1 MSRSRVAVAFVTT
14 LLAFASAAFAGV
26 SVVDLASPA
35 PVLQA
40 AVDAAADGDILLLK
54 PGSIDLGSTITI
66 DGKGLALIADG
77 VGVPIGRIIVKNLPA
92 GRQVTLR
99 GLTIGKPGQSS
110 TTLHT
115 GALEVRDCVGG
126 IWIEDCV
133 ATAQPSPAGTFGG
146 TFTGVSGALVEDSA
160 AVVFLNSRLVG
171 GAGSAE
177 QPSCVIPGYAPASPG
192 GEGLR
197 VTGSTVVMHRGEATG
212 GEGGHDVSSSCPAGF
227 QGEKGGPGMF
237 VQSSIVHVAG
247 ASLLGADKT
256 PATSSP
262 GSGLVVA
269 DAASSVSLRGS
280 SVLAGIGPPVVDDIV
295 APPDTVATFTAP
307 PRSVHVT
314 SPRRE
319 GQPAQLVIDGQAGDL
334 TALFIAFSGSALVV
348 PGKQG
353 VWALGS
359 PFFGPMLL
367 ATNPVGHWVIGFTA
381 GQLTPASL
389 QGQTFLLQLAVHDGS
404 QVLFEGNTTYTL
416 IDSTIP

>member
-1 MSRSRVAVAFVTT
+1 VVLA
-14 LLAFASAAFAGV
+14 LLSLGPAAIAGV
-26 SVVDLASPA
+26 TVVDLASPA

-40 AVDAAADGDILLLK
+40 AVDAAAEGDILLLE
-54 PGSIDLGSTITI
+54 PGEIDLGSTITI
-66 DGKGLALIADG
+66 DGKGLTLVADAAG
-77 VGVPIGRIIVKNLPA
+77 VSLGRVIVKNLPP

-99 GLTIGKPGQSS
+99 GLTIGKPGKSS

-115 GALEVRDCVGG
+115 GALEVRDCVGA

-133 ATAQPSPAGTFGG
+133 ATAQPSPAGAFGS

-160 AVVFLNSRLVG
+160 TVVFLNSRLVG

-197 VTGSTVVMHRGEATG
+197 VTGSSVVMHRGEATG

-237 VQSSIVHVAG
+237 VQSSTVHVAVRPCSAPTRRP
-247 ASLLGADKT
+247 ASG
-256 PATSSP
+256 PP

-269 DAASSVSLRGS
+269 DVASSVSLRGS
-280 SVLAGIGPPVVDDIV
+280 SVLAGLGPPVVDDIV
-295 APPDTVATFTAP
+295 APPDTVATFAAT
-307 PRSVHVT
+307 PRSVHVK
-314 SPRRE
+314 SPVRE

-334 TALFIAFSGSALVV
+334 TAPVHRL
-348 PGKQG
+348 QR
-353 VWALGS
+353 LGARRA
-359 PFFGPMLL
+359 GQAGRVGARL
-367 ATNPVGHWVIGFTA
+367 AVLRARAAGDQSRRPLGDRLHG
-381 GQLTPASL
+381 GQLTPPSL

-404 QVLFEGNTTYTL
+404 QVLFEGNATYVL
-416 IDSTIP
+416 IDSSIP